1 MDFYYTVTQI
11 INLQNYFYKFY
22 NKIYFDIVLEVH
34 LSSNLYWSFC
44 LPMQMLL
51 ILWLLSL

>member
-22 NKIYFDIVLEVH
+22 NKIYFDIVLEVY
-34 LSSNLYWSFC
+34 L
-44 LPMQMLL
+44 
-51 ILWLLSL
+51 